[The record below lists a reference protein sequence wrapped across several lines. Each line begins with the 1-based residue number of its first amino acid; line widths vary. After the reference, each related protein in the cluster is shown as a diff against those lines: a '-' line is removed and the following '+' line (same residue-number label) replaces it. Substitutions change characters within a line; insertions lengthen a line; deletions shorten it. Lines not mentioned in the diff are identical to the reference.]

1 MVLPDAMNFEDAV
14 DESGY
19 EGDFDR
25 GYDDGDAGY
34 DAMMDEIVGDYFD
47 RLRARQE
54 LYKKLLLCDY
64 HGNHNTERDNL
75 EKELLI
81 NITGTDRD
89 WKEDAGRHKDE

>member
-1 MVLPDAMNFEDAV
+1 MVLPDAINFEDAV
-14 DESGY
+14 DEAGY
-19 EGDFDR
+19 EGDIDQSW
-25 GYDDGDAGY
+25 GTDEAY

-47 RLRARQE
+47 RLRKRQE

-89 WKEDAGRHKDE
+89 WKEDAGRHKDG

>member
-1 MVLPDAMNFEDAV
+1 MILPDAIDFEDADNEV
-14 DESGY
+14 GVFEP
-19 EGDFDR
+19 EFDP
-25 GYDDGDAGY
+25 DDNDDAY

-47 RLRARQE
+47 RLRERQK

-64 HGNHNTERDNL
+64 HGNHNEERDNL

-89 WKEDAGRHKDE
+89 WKEDAGRQK

>member
-1 MVLPDAMNFEDAV
+1 MSI
-14 DESGY
+14 DETI
-19 EGDFDR
+19 ENT
-25 GYDDGDAGY
+25 YDDGDAQY

-47 RLRARQE
+47 RLRKRQE

-89 WKEDAGRHKDE
+89 WKEDAGRHNE

>member
-1 MVLPDAMNFEDAV
+1 MTDLDKDALDEHITSIPDED
-14 DESGY
+14 E
-19 EGDFDR
+19 E
-25 GYDDGDAGY
+25 YDDGDAGY
-34 DAMMDEIVGDYFD
+34 DAMMDEIVGDYFE
-47 RLRARQE
+47 RLRKRQE

-89 WKEDAGRHKDE
+89 WKEDAGRHNE